1 MAWLLLDTSP
11 TKFRWKN
18 QVKQKVN
25 KCWSDILESR
35 ASLYPSLEY
44 LNNEAYKPG
53 LRPPVIQEPNG
64 VKGVSRIHT
73 KIKML
78 TGSHRLKVNRAS
90 FNQNQISPIC
100 LLCQK
105 EDETL
110 EHFTLHCESLE
121 NIRKPILDD
130 IVRICEGLDVLMAP
144 NNSSHM
150 LQCILDATVTF
161 PGADTS
167 EIKLL
172 ERHTRRL
179 CHMEGRKGHNSV
191 LLFYL

>member
-1 MAWLLLDTSP
+1 MPWLLLDPSP

-18 QVKQKVN
+18 QVKKKVN
-25 KCWSDILESR
+25 KYWSDILKSR

-53 LRPPVIQEPNG
+53 LRLPVIQEPNG
-64 VKGVSRIHT
+64 VKDVPRIPVHT

-78 TGSHRLKVNRAS
+78 TGSCRLQVNRAS

-130 IVRICEGLDVLMAP
+130 IVRICEGLDVVVAP
-144 NNSSHM
+144 NNSSH
-150 LQCILDATVTF
+150 ITV
-161 PGADTS
+161 
-167 EIKLL
+167 
-172 ERHTRRL
+172 HT
-179 CHMEGRKGHNSV
+179 
-191 LLFYL
+191 